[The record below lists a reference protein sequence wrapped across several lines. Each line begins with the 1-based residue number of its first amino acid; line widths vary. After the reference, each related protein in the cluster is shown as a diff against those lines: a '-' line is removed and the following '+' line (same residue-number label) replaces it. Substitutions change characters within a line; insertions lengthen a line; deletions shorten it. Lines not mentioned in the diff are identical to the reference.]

1 MATWIQNAS
10 QSWLVLELTNSAFF
24 LGLVSSV
31 QFIPTLLF
39 SLFAGVMIDRHNK
52 RDLIVATQTALMI
65 FAFLLAGL
73 IYFKRIQYWHIL
85 LIAFLTGVAQSIDT
99 PARQAFVIEMTSPED
114 LMNAVALNSVIFNLA
129 RIVGPAAAGLL
140 IDRIGFFMS
149 FFLNGVSFIAVIA
162 GLLLM
167 RVNRPTSKRESK
179 SVMRDLA
186 EGLRYIRGNRK
197 LATIIV
203 TVGVISLF
211 VLNFNVLVP
220 AFARDVLHQEASGYG
235 FLTSAMGLG
244 AFVGALTLATFA
256 SRERGVTR
264 FLAGAIL
271 LPLFTIVL
279 GLTRQYMSSVATIA
293 FLGFSMILFTTTANA
308 TTQLTAPDEL
318 RGRVVSVYMLIYI
331 GVTPAGAFLAGW
343 LASRLGPGTAL
354 VILGSVG
361 LGFAI
366 YVASRRAA
374 LLETPRGSAPGR
386 TRGHASSSSSS
397 SSPNKQHGTRLEA
410 PPAGRIIESA
420 KPTQPIFGRTAP
432 HLAPAHNLQPPG
444 PGKPLTPLLTV
455 QGPFVHDHVAGI
467 R

>member
-1 MATWIQNAS
+1 MSDRVSSRAPRAGACRRIRRTALPPTFSALRHRNFRLFWTGQCVSLIGTWIQNAS

-39 SLFAGVMIDRHNK
+39 SLFAGVIIDRHNK
-52 RDLIVATQTALMI
+52 RDLIVATQAALMV
-65 FAFLLAGL
+65 FAFLLAVL
-73 IYFKRIQYWHIL
+73 IYFKRIQYWHIVL
-85 LIAFLTGVAQSIDT
+85 MAFLSGVAQSVDT

-149 FFLNGVSFIAVIA
+149 FLLNGVSFIAVIA

-167 RVNRPTSKRESK
+167 RVNRPTLKRESK
-179 SVMRDLA
+179 SMMRDLA

-197 LATIIV
+197 LATIIM
-203 TVGVISLF
+203 TVGVMSLF

-256 SRERGVTR
+256 SHKRSVTR
-264 FLAGAIL
+264 FLAGALL
-271 LPLFTIVL
+271 LPLFTIIL
-279 GLTRQYMSSVATIA
+279 GVTRRYALSAATIA

-308 TTQLTAPDEL
+308 TTQLAAPDVL
-318 RGRVVSVYMLIYI
+318 RGRVVSVYMLIYV

-343 LASRLGPGTAL
+343 LASRLGPGAAL
-354 VILGSVG
+354 VILGSIG
-361 LGFAI
+361 LAFAI
-366 YVASRRAA
+366 CVASRRAA
-374 LLETPRGSAPGR
+374 LLEASQRPGPRGTPDA
-386 TRGHASSSSSS
+386 
-397 SSPNKQHGTRLEA
+397 
-410 PPAGRIIESA
+410 
-420 KPTQPIFGRTAP
+420 TA
-432 HLAPAHNLQPPG
+432 
-444 PGKPLTPLLTV
+444 
-455 QGPFVHDHVAGI
+455 
-467 R
+467 